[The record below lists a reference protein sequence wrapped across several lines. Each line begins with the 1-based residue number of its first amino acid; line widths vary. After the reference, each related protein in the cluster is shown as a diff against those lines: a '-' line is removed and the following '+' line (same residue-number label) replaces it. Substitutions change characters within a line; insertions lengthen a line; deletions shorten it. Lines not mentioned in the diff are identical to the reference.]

1 MGLTTQKSISQ
12 ASAWSSPYQNYDITA
27 IATRSSKTSK
37 AVTIKVTATIGL
49 DFLPFKSQAQICLFT
64 AS

>member
-27 IATRSSKTSK
+27 IATRSSKTSN
-37 AVTIKVTATIGL
+37 
-49 DFLPFKSQAQICLFT
+49 QME
-64 AS
+64 